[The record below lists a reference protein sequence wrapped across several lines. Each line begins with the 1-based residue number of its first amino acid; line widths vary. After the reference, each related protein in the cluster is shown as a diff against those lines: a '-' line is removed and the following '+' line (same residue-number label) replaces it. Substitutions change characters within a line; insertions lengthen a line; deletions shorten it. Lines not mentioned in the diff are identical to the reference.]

1 MYLFLRTAPVIL
13 EESAAAILA
22 ITLPVF
28 PLSTSSV
35 SNHNQQ
41 DTVQKVYGS
50 EESVWKGW
58 HLLGAKDTMIH
69 V

>member
-1 MYLFLRTAPVIL
+1 MYLFLQTAPVIL
-13 EESAAAILA
+13 VETAAAILA

-35 SNHNQQ
+35 SNHNTQQ

-50 EESVWKGW
+50 EE
-58 HLLGAKDTMIH
+58 
-69 V
+69 